1 MLNISGY
8 LEASH
13 QTPSGFLLSV
23 MYSVLTDLASVVM
36 GSKGVIVIVHQTSVL
51 MEVAV
56 LWRLQKVKRD
66 RDGYAAVWPLQ

>member
-1 MLNISGY
+1 MLLNIPGY

-13 QTPSGFLLSV
+13 QTRSGFLLSV
-23 MYSVLTDLASVVM
+23 MYSALTDLASMVM
-36 GSKGVIVIVHQTSVL
+36 GSKGVIVFHQTPVL

-66 RDGYAAVWPLQ
+66 RDGYAAV

>member
-1 MLNISGY
+1 
-8 LEASH
+8 
-13 QTPSGFLLSV
+13 

-36 GSKGVIVIVHQTSVL
+36 GFKGITVIVHQTPVL

-66 RDGYAAVWPLQ
+66 RGGYAAV